1 MVIFRISEVKHNN
14 KGHKFVKKSLIYDKT
29 HQSKNVQYKK
39 RQFKVDGFEWTD
51 GTAVDFTSWQNGE
64 PNNAG
69 GNENCVESSGT
80 GNMKDNLYN

>member
-1 MVIFRISEVKHNN
+1 MIKLISLKMFN
-14 KGHKFVKKSLIYDKT
+14 I
-29 HQSKNVQYKK
+29 K

-80 GNMKDNLYN
+80 GNIKNNLYY